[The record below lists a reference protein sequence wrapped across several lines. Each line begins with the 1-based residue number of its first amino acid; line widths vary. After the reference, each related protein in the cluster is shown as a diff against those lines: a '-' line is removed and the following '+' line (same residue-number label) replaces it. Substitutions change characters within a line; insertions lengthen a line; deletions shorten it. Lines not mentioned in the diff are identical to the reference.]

1 MIIAT
6 LICVCLL
13 ELCMM
18 KSTLGAGKRCCRLRL
33 IAGASLLVL
42 AALPLAG
49 CQTMSSDSLLTG
61 STGTISLKQTASA
74 AKRWEADPGNAKL
87 ALQYINLLKE
97 MGQSEKAMSVFA
109 EVSKRNPQDYH
120 LMTIYGKE
128 LAAAGRGEDAIGVLR
143 QVAESGK
150 ADWKVH
156 SALGMAYD
164 QQGEFT
170 DARASYQA
178 ALAAKPGDVS
188 VLNNLGM
195 SYALEG
201 NLPEAEKTLRQ
212 AAAQTRGADAAR
224 LRQNLALVVGL
235 QGRFD
240 EAKAI
245 ISKDLP
251 ANEVEANM
259 AYLKTMLAQPD
270 PWQQLK
276 QTAKN
281 G

>member
-1 MIIAT
+1 
-6 LICVCLL
+6 
-13 ELCMM
+13 MM
-18 KSTLGAGKRCCRLRL
+18 KSTLGAGKRCRLRL

-42 AALPLAG
+42 VSLPLAG
-49 CQTMSSDSLLTG
+49 CQTMSSEPLLTG
-61 STGTISLKQTASA
+61 STGTVSLKQTADA
-74 AKRWEADPGNAKL
+74 AKRWEADPANAKL
-87 ALQYINLLKE
+87 ALHYINLLKT
-97 MGQSEKAMSVFA
+97 MGQTDKALSVLA
-109 EVSKRNPQDYH
+109 EVSKRNPQNH
-120 LMTIYGKE
+120 GLMTIYGKE
-128 LAAAGRGEDAIGVLR
+128 LAAAGRGDEAIGVLR

-164 QQGEFT
+164 QQGQFA
-170 DARASYQA
+170 DARAAYQA
-178 ALAAKPGDVS
+178 GLAAKPGDVS
-188 VLNNLGM
+188 VMNNLGM

-201 NLPEAEKTLRQ
+201 NLPEAEKTFRQ
-212 AAAQTRGADAAR
+212 AVAQTRGADAAR

-240 EAKAI
+240 EAKQIA
-245 ISKDLP
+245 SKDLP

>member
-18 KSTLGAGKRCCRLRL
+18 KTTLGAGKRCCRLRL

-164 QQGEFT
+164 QQGAFT

>member
-164 QQGEFT
+164 QQGAFT

>member
-1 MIIAT
+1 
-6 LICVCLL
+6 
-13 ELCMM
+13 
-18 KSTLGAGKRCCRLRL
+18 
-33 IAGASLLVL
+33 
-42 AALPLAG
+42 
-49 CQTMSSDSLLTG
+49 
-61 STGTISLKQTASA
+61 
-74 AKRWEADPGNAKL
+74 
-87 ALQYINLLKE
+87 
-97 MGQSEKAMSVFA
+97 
-109 EVSKRNPQDYH
+109 
-120 LMTIYGKE
+120 
-128 LAAAGRGEDAIGVLR
+128 
-143 QVAESGK
+143 
-150 ADWKVH
+150 
-156 SALGMAYD
+156 MAYD
-164 QQGEFT
+164 QQGQFA

-178 ALAAKPGDVS
+178 ALAAKPGDAS

-201 NLPEAEKTLRQ
+201 NLPEAEHTLRQ
-212 AAAQTRGADAAR
+212 AAAQTRGAEGAR

-245 ISKDLP
+245 ISKDLS

-276 QTAKN
+276 QPAKS

>member
-1 MIIAT
+1 MPAT
-6 LICVCLL
+6 LIGVCLR
-13 ELCMM
+13 ELFMI
-18 KSTLGAGKRCCRLRL
+18 KSTLGAGKRSRLQL

-61 STGTISLKQTASA
+61 STGTISLKQTAAA
-74 AKRWEADPGNAKL
+74 AKRWEADPSNAKL
-87 ALQYINLLKE
+87 AFQYIGLLKS
-97 MGQSEKAMSVFA
+97 MGQTDKALSVLA
-109 EVSKRNPQDYH
+109 EVAKRNPQNH
-120 LMTIYGKE
+120 GLMTIYGKE
-128 LAAAGRGEDAIGVLR
+128 LAAAGRGEEAVGVLR
-143 QVAESGK
+143 QVADSGK
-150 ADWKVH
+150 ADWKIH

-164 QQGEFT
+164 QQGQFA

-178 ALAAKPGDVS
+178 ALAAKPGDAS

-201 NLPEAEKTLRQ
+201 NLPEAEQTLRQ
-212 AAAQTRGADAAR
+212 AAAQSRGAEGAR

-245 ISKDLP
+245 ISKDLS

-276 QTAKN
+276 QPAKS